1 MQYIEAEDYEAALT
15 LLYQYQDRLNMQRR
29 LVPEKINTDSTLAAR
44 QLIQQLP
51 NSSDEEINYKLLYN
65 LWTDLKESGRSLTQI
80 TTAEETLLR
89 QIADTRT
96 KSAFKAQ
103 TCLYVA
109 RGIEYPVALPTN
121 AGETWYT
128 VFKNDATVVNN
139 KVSTFVPNPSTQ
151 QSQLSYHLNDQE
163 TATLSI
169 YDYTGRIIEQT
180 RLTGTGTYQFNA
192 SNYPAGMYV
201 YAATIDGNI
210 VLQDK
215 LVIIK

>member
-1 MQYIEAEDYEAALT
+1 MQVIVLQQRPFFMMKIQTSLFKQISPAEQSLLT
-15 LLYQYQDRLNMQRR
+15 D
-29 LVPEKINTDSTLAAR
+29 IA
-44 QLIQQLP
+44 
-51 NSSDEEINYKLLYN
+51 NS
-65 LWTDLKESGRSLTQI
+65 
-80 TTAEETLLR
+80 
-89 QIADTRT
+89 RT
-96 KSAFKAQ
+96 KTAFKAQ

-109 RGIEYPVALPTN
+109 RGIEFPVLLPTDT
-121 AGETWYT
+121 GDYT
-128 VFKNDATVVNN
+128 VFKNAPTVVNN
-139 KVSTFVPNPSTQ
+139 KVGAFVPNPSTQ

>member
-1 MQYIEAEDYEAALT
+1 M
-15 LLYQYQDRLNMQRR
+15 
-29 LVPEKINTDSTLAAR
+29 
-44 QLIQQLP
+44 
-51 NSSDEEINYKLLYN
+51 
-65 LWTDLKESGRSLTQI
+65 
-80 TTAEETLLR
+80 
-89 QIADTRT
+89 
-96 KSAFKAQ
+96 
-103 TCLYVA
+103 YVA